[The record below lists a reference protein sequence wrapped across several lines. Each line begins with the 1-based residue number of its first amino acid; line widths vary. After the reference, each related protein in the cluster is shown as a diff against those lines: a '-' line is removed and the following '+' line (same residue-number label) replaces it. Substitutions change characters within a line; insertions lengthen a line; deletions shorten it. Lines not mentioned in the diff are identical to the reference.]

1 VGKNVLVPRPA
12 LERLVALLDCPEVAR
27 LPNALDLSD
36 ILRELKLKLKKL
48 ETRES
53 YEKLI
58 STDDPDLRTLARCE
72 YLWQK
77 RQLQLGNVE
86 FGEAPF

>member
-1 VGKNVLVPRPA
+1 MGKNVLIPRPT

-27 LPNALDLSD
+27 LSNSLDLSD
-36 ILRELKLKLKKL
+36 ILWELKLKMKKL
-48 ETRES
+48 EIREA

-58 STDDPDLRTLARCE
+58 SADDPDLRTLARCE

-77 RQLQLGNVE
+77 RQLQLGNVDS
-86 FGEAPF
+86 GEAPF